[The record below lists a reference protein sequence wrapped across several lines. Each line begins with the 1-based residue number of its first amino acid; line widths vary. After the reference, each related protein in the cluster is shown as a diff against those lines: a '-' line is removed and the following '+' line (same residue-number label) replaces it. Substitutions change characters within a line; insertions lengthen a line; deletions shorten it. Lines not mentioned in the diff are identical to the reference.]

1 MVSSIMLEPA
11 YRDVYC
17 SPEEPAALQ
26 PQKRGRGSAELETSL
41 SLGQYV
47 LCRWSDGLYYLGKIQ
62 RVSGARWLE
71 VSTTGPSPPVCHCLK
86 GHVQNSTYVVPHVVL
101 IITGLSPRPGGLT

>member
-1 MVSSIMLEPA
+1 MLEPA

-26 PQKRGRGSAELETSL
+26 PQKRGRGSAELESSL

-62 RVSGARWLE
+62 RVSVMDGARWLE
-71 VSTTGPSPPVCHCLK
+71 VWTAGLSPPVCHCLK
-86 GHVQNSTYVVPHVVL
+86 AHIQNSTYTVPPVVS
-101 IITGLSPRPGGLT
+101 IAGLSTVPGGLP